1 MQILLNGKPLEL
13 EVAINVKDLLEQNG
27 YEGKIVAVACNGEFI
42 PKEAYTDTIIQSDD
56 KIEVVAPMQGG

>member
-13 EVAINVKDLLEQNG
+13 EDKINVKDLLEQKG

-42 PKEAYTDTIIQSDD
+42 PRGSYTETMIQNND
-56 KIEVVAPMQGG
+56 KIEIVAPMQGG